1 MALESEQWHRRK
13 NVHVLIVLSCSQVK
27 RALSLVDTV
36 ISSVQFV
43 SRYERALFSYQS
55 CDRDRDRDRDRG
67 SIGRNCQ
74 LNGQNKK
81 LRGDWER
88 DLFCTY

>member
-13 NVHVLIVLSCSQVK
+13 NVHVLVVLSCSQVK

-36 ISSVQFV
+36 ISSMQFV

-55 CDRDRDRDRDRG
+55 CDRDRDRDRG
-67 SIGRNCQ
+67 SIGQNCQ

-81 LRGDWER
+81 
-88 DLFCTY
+88 